1 MTDTHDEGQGPEDRA
16 PNLQERVFY
25 LLALMRHR
33 DGRRGRGMFQGQG
46 RVLRLLSLHSP
57 ISQREL
63 AYLLGIRPQSLGE
76 LLTRLEEAELIARKR
91 DESDR
96 RTFVVELTEKG
107 KKAAKEEA
115 ASSRHDPFEVLD
127 DAEQATFATLL
138 EKVTE
143 SVEESMPDGPDKRL
157 RAFKDMSYGRH
168 RRRPWRGRCI

>member
-1 MTDTHDEGQGPEDRA
+1 MTDKKNSEEA
-16 PNLQERVFY
+16 NLQERVFY

-76 LLTRLEEAELIARKR
+76 LLTRLEESELIARKR

-107 KKAAKEEA
+107 KKAAEEQD
-115 ASSRHDPFEVLD
+115 ASGRQDPFDVLD
-127 DAEQATFATLL
+127 EEEQATFANLL

-143 SVEESMPDGPDKRL
+143 SVEESLPEGPDKRL
-157 RAFKDMSYGRH
+157 QAFKDMSYGR
-168 RRRPWRGRCI
+168 RRGRRPWRGRCI